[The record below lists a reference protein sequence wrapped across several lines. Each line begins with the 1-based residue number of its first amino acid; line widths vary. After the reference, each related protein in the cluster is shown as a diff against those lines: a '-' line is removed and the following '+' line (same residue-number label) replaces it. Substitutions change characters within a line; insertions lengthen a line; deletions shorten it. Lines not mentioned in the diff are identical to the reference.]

1 MRHPARWLLIAALS
15 VSLVTVPAVAEMPAT
30 APPQLDPEGEQ
41 GELPGAALALL
52 SADPPSVEPA
62 PAQAGAA
69 PATAP
74 AEPPPAPSAPPP
86 TAAEPEPKPDPVFD
100 DWGAPGSDDVRVEPK
115 IQAAIMLGVG
125 ASFDDTPAAVNP
137 LGFGFG
143 LRGSYRFLPDYPEL
157 AVGGRFLYYVGG
169 SGSLPNGEIGMSS
182 WILAADAVYVFPV
195 AGILL
200 EPSLALGLSGRA
212 IEANTPVVD
221 VGSGFV
227 PGGTTRTEVGF
238 YLAPGASVCVP
249 LSLMSAG
256 LEQFFI
262 GADARLGMVF
272 GHGVSGSFELMAQG
286 GVRF

>member
-1 MRHPARWLLIAALS
+1 MGHPERWLLIAALS
-15 VSLVTVPAVAEMPAT
+15 VSLVEVPAAAEMPEAGL
-30 APPQLDPEGEQ
+30 PPPEPKWEQ
-41 GELPGAALALL
+41 GQMPSEALALL
-52 SADPPSVEPA
+52 SADPPIVESA
-62 PAQAGAA
+62 PAQAGAT
-69 PATAP
+69 PSPAP
-74 AEPPPAPSAPPP
+74 AEPPPPPPP
-86 TAAEPEPKPDPVFD
+86 TAAEPEPKPDPIFD

-125 ASFDDTPAAVNP
+125 ASFDDTPASVNP

-169 SGSLPNGEIGMSS
+169 SGPLPNGEIAMSS
-182 WILAADAVYVFPV
+182 WILAADAAYVFPV

-227 PGGTTRTEVGF
+227 PGGDTRTEVGF
-238 YLAPGASVCVP
+238 YVAPGASVCVP
-249 LSLMSAG
+249 LSLMSPS

-262 GADARLGMVF
+262 GADVRLGMVL
-272 GHGVSGSFELMAQG
+272 GHGVSGSFELMVQG